1 VLDHGAQDV
10 RLRGERAQQ
19 GVPAGDR
26 SRGGFWSLSMYD
38 QDYYM
43 QAHTPNGRTNVGTVS
58 LEADPRGSAR

>member
-1 VLDHGAQDV
+1 
-10 RLRGERAQQ
+10 
-19 GVPAGDR
+19 
-26 SRGGFWSLSMYD
+26 MYD